1 MYKPTRHS
9 YEKRMKNQRRKAK
22 AGLLLATT
30 LTAGMAV
37 NPCPAVAGLAS
48 YLTGTGNV
56 SVVQAAE
63 TLSIS
68 KENVTK
74 IDLGKQEDKIDED
87 CVILTLDHDGTYIL
101 MGQNYMNDTW
111 VDTQIQVPEGVTVNL
126 ILAEDFSIQ
135 NDDGAY
141 VWNSGY
147 WSGKSLTPFVIQG
160 TANLYVDDTVKIHNS
175 VSDKNYEGNTT
186 HEFYRGLF
194 RVDGT
199 MTIKEVKDGAK
210 IKLEQDVNNKAQWGA
225 GYYDEESREYKCI
238 NDIPAVFEGTGTV
251 ILKEG
256 TFDGTEISYPR
267 VREGSEF
274 KQGEAVTDNKI
285 TSKVAHLI
293 IRGGNYNNIEIHKE
307 RVVDKYTVAGGTLEV
322 EEGTFA
328 KIDGEYVLDSCS
340 VKTPADADE
349 DFSVAMT
356 NHDYGAADYSWS
368 ADKSTCTASRICQKD
383 KTHIETETATATSV
397 ITKRPTCTTAGERT
411 YKAEFKNAAFAT
423 QTQTEAVAKKG
434 HKYAAPTYS
443 WSADKSTCTASRVC
457 QNDKTHVETE
467 TATATSVITK
477 QPTCTTAGERTYNA
491 EFKNEAFA
499 TQTQTE
505 AVAKK
510 GHKYAAPTYS
520 WSADKST
527 CTASR
532 VCQKDK
538 THIETEKATV
548 TSAVTT
554 QPTYEKTGVRTY
566 TAAFKNAAFS
576 TQTQTETIAKR
587 VKPQENTPIQT
598 KKTSIKKASVKGI
611 SNKNYNGKSQKQSI
625 KVKLGKKTLKQG
637 TDYTVSYKN
646 NKNIGKATVTIK
658 GKGKYE
664 GSIKKT
670 FQITVAKGKTYTA
683 GNFKYKMTNASTNGK
698 GTVTLAATTK
708 SKSDSKFTSCKIT
721 DTVKI
726 GGKTFKVTAI
736 GDNAFKGYKKL
747 KTITIESKN
756 LKSVGKD
763 AVKNIHK
770 KATIK
775 VPKDKIK
782 EYKKLFNKKTGFT
795 SKMKIKKA

>member
-37 NPCPAVAGLAS
+37 NPCPAVTGLAS

-293 IRGGNYNNIEIHKE
+293 IRVGNYNNIEIHKE

-443 WSADKSTCTASRVC
+443 WSADKSTCTASR
-457 QNDKTHVETE
+457 
-467 TATATSVITK
+467 I
-477 QPTCTTAGERTYNA
+477 
-491 EFKNEAFA
+491 
-499 TQTQTE
+499 
-505 AVAKK
+505 
-510 GHKYAAPTYS
+510 
-520 WSADKST
+520 
-527 CTASR
+527 
-532 VCQKDK
+532 CQKDK
-538 THIETEKATV
+538 THVETEKATV

-587 VKPQENTPIQT
+587 VKPQENIQT
-598 KKTSIKKASVKGI
+598 KTSIKKASVSGI

-637 TDYTVSYKN
+637 TDYAVSYKN

-683 GNFKYKMTNASTNGK
+683 GNFKYKMTKASTNGK
-698 GTVTLAATTK
+698 GTVTLAATKK
-708 SKSDSKFTSCKIT
+708 SKSDKKFTSCKIA

-736 GDNAFKGYKKL
+736 GDDAFKGYKKL

-756 LKSVGKD
+756 IESVGKN

-770 KATIK
+770 EATIK
-775 VPKDKIK
+775 VPKNKVK
-782 EYKKLFNKKTGFT
+782 EYKKLFNKNTGFT
-795 SKMKIKKA
+795 SKMMIKKA

>member
-37 NPCPAVAGLAS
+37 NPCPAVTGLAS

-74 IDLGKQEDKIDED
+74 INISEQTPEEVWGDMQIKI
-87 CVILTLDHDGTYIL
+87 VLDTPGTYL
-101 MGQNYMNDTW
+101 LEGSNYINESYI
-111 VDTQIQVPEGVTVNL
+111 DTQITVPEGVEVNI
-126 ILAEDFSIQ
+126 ILADGFSIN
-135 NDDGAY
+135 NDDANY
-141 VWNSGY
+141 VWGCGY
-147 WSGKSLTPFVIQG
+147 ARSTLGVNPFVING
-160 TANLYVDDTVKIHNS
+160 TANLYIDGNVAIRGQSTQTNY
-175 VSDKNYEGNTT
+175 SDKQYV
-186 HEFYRGLF
+186 RGLF
-194 RVDGT
+194 AVSGKLH
-199 MTIKEVKDGAK
+199 IKEVKEGAVVTLENDVFDRTKWESQLSLTPGMFDG
-210 IKLEQDVNNKAQWGA
+210 
-225 GYYDEESREYKCI
+225 S
-238 NDIPAVFEGTGTV
+238 GTV
-251 ILKEG
+251 IIEEG
-256 TFDGTEISYPR
+256 TFDSKEISHG
-267 VREGSEF
+267 VNLNTTNISLSTMGDDESEEKF
-274 KQGEAVTDNKI
+274 T
-285 TSKVAHLI
+285 TSVQNFI
-293 IRGGNYNNIEIHKE
+293 INGGNYGVVEIYEAKQHSDDYLYQTNLLINNASLTRAVCDSDRNASIEYGSCADVKE
-307 RVVDKYTVAGGTLEV
+307 NETGT
-322 EEGTFA
+322 GYIITN
-328 KIDGEYVLDSCS
+328 
-340 VKTPADADE
+340 
-349 DFSVAMT
+349 T
-356 NHDYGAADYSWS
+356 NHDYGAADYSWSADKSTCTASRVCQKDKTHIETETATATSVITKQPTCTTAGERTYKAEFKNEVFVTQTQTEAIAKKGHKYAAPTYSWS

-397 ITKRPTCTTAGERT
+397 ITKQPTCTTAGERT
-411 YKAEFKNAAFAT
+411 YKAEFKNEVFVT
-423 QTQTEAVAKKG
+423 QTQTEAIAKKG

-457 QNDKTHVETE
+457 QNDKTHV
-467 TATATSVITK
+467 
-477 QPTCTTAGERTYNA
+477 
-491 EFKNEAFA
+491 
-499 TQTQTE
+499 
-505 AVAKK
+505 
-510 GHKYAAPTYS
+510 
-520 WSADKST
+520 
-527 CTASR
+527 
-532 VCQKDK
+532 
-538 THIETEKATV
+538 ETEKATV

-587 VKPQENTPIQT
+587 VKPQENIQT
-598 KKTSIKKASVKGI
+598 KTSIKKASVSGI

-698 GTVTLAATTK
+698 GTVTLAATKK

-756 LKSVGKD
+756 IKSVGKD

-770 KATIK
+770 KATIT
-775 VPKDKIK
+775 VPKNKVK
-782 EYKKLFNKKTGFT
+782 EYKKLFNKNTGFT
-795 SKMKIKKA
+795 SKMTIKKA

>member
-37 NPCPAVAGLAS
+37 NPCPAVTGLAS

-56 SVVQAAE
+56 SVVQVAE

-443 WSADKSTCTASRVC
+443 WSADKSTCTASR
-457 QNDKTHVETE
+457 
-467 TATATSVITK
+467 I
-477 QPTCTTAGERTYNA
+477 
-491 EFKNEAFA
+491 
-499 TQTQTE
+499 
-505 AVAKK
+505 
-510 GHKYAAPTYS
+510 
-520 WSADKST
+520 
-527 CTASR
+527 
-532 VCQKDK
+532 CQKDK
-538 THIETEKATV
+538 THVETEKATV

-587 VKPQENTPIQT
+587 VKPQENIQT
-598 KKTSIKKASVKGI
+598 KTSIKKASVSGI

-637 TDYTVSYKN
+637 TDYAVSYKN

-683 GNFKYKMTNASTNGK
+683 GNFKYKMTKASTNGK
-698 GTVTLAATTK
+698 GTVTLAATKK
-708 SKSDSKFTSCKIT
+708 SKSDKKFTSCKIA

-736 GDNAFKGYKKL
+736 GDDAFKGYKKL

-756 LKSVGKD
+756 IESVGKN

-770 KATIK
+770 EATIK
-775 VPKDKIK
+775 VPKNKVK
-782 EYKKLFNKKTGFT
+782 EYKKLFNKNTGFT
-795 SKMKIKKA
+795 SKMMIKKA

>member
-443 WSADKSTCTASRVC
+443 WSADKSTCTASRIC
-457 QNDKTHVETE
+457 QKDKTHIETE

-477 QPTCTTAGERTYNA
+477 QPTCTTVGERTYNA

-532 VCQKDK
+532 ICQNDK
-538 THIETEKATV
+538 THVETEKATV

-587 VKPQENTPIQT
+587 VKPQENIQT
-598 KKTSIKKASVKGI
+598 KTSIKKASVSGI

-637 TDYTVSYKN
+637 TDYSVSYKN

-708 SKSDSKFTSCKIT
+708 SKSDKKFTSCKIA

-736 GDNAFKGYKKL
+736 GDDAFKGYKKL

-756 LKSVGKD
+756 IESVGKN

-770 KATIK
+770 EATIK
-775 VPKDKIK
+775 VPKNKVK
-782 EYKKLFNKKTGFT
+782 EYKKLFNKNTGFT
-795 SKMKIKKA
+795 SKMTIKKA

>member
-37 NPCPAVAGLAS
+37 NPCPAVTGLAS

-443 WSADKSTCTASRVC
+443 WSADKSTCTASR
-457 QNDKTHVETE
+457 
-467 TATATSVITK
+467 I
-477 QPTCTTAGERTYNA
+477 
-491 EFKNEAFA
+491 
-499 TQTQTE
+499 
-505 AVAKK
+505 
-510 GHKYAAPTYS
+510 
-520 WSADKST
+520 
-527 CTASR
+527 
-532 VCQKDK
+532 CQKDK
-538 THIETEKATV
+538 THVETEKATV

-587 VKPQENTPIQT
+587 VKPQENIQT
-598 KKTSIKKASVKGI
+598 KTSIKKASVSGI

-637 TDYTVSYKN
+637 TDYAVSYKN

-683 GNFKYKMTNASTNGK
+683 GNFKYKMTKASTNGK
-698 GTVTLAATTK
+698 GTVTLAATKK
-708 SKSDSKFTSCKIT
+708 SKSDKKFTSCKIA

-736 GDNAFKGYKKL
+736 GDDAFKGYKKL

-756 LKSVGKD
+756 IESVGKN

-770 KATIK
+770 EATIK
-775 VPKDKIK
+775 VPKNKVK
-782 EYKKLFNKKTGFT
+782 EYKKLFNKDTGFT
-795 SKMKIKKA
+795 SKMMIKKA

>member
-22 AGLLLATT
+22 AGLMLATT

-37 NPCPAVAGLAS
+37 NPCPAVTGLAS

-126 ILAEDFSIQ
+126 ILAEDFSLQ

-383 KTHIETETATATSV
+383 KTHIETE
-397 ITKRPTCTTAGERT
+397 
-411 YKAEFKNAAFAT
+411 
-423 QTQTEAVAKKG
+423 
-434 HKYAAPTYS
+434 
-443 WSADKSTCTASRVC
+443 
-457 QNDKTHVETE
+457 
-467 TATATSVITK
+467 
-477 QPTCTTAGERTYNA
+477 
-491 EFKNEAFA
+491 
-499 TQTQTE
+499 
-505 AVAKK
+505 
-510 GHKYAAPTYS
+510 
-520 WSADKST
+520 
-527 CTASR
+527 
-532 VCQKDK
+532 
-538 THIETEKATV
+538 KATV

-587 VKPQENTPIQT
+587 VKPQENIQT
-598 KKTSIKKASVKGI
+598 KTSIKKASVSGI

-637 TDYTVSYKN
+637 TDYAVSYKN

-683 GNFKYKMTNASTNGK
+683 GNFKYKMTKASTNGK
-698 GTVTLAATTK
+698 GTVTLAATKK
-708 SKSDSKFTSCKIT
+708 SKSDKKFTSCKIA

-736 GDNAFKGYKKL
+736 GDDAFKGYKKL

-756 LKSVGKD
+756 IESVGKN

-770 KATIK
+770 EATIK
-775 VPKDKIK
+775 VPKNKVK
-782 EYKKLFNKKTGFT
+782 EYKKLFNKNTGFT
-795 SKMKIKKA
+795 SKMMNKKA

>member
-467 TATATSVITK
+467 TAT
-477 QPTCTTAGERTYNA
+477 
-491 EFKNEAFA
+491 
-499 TQTQTE
+499 
-505 AVAKK
+505 
-510 GHKYAAPTYS
+510 
-520 WSADKST
+520 
-527 CTASR
+527 
-532 VCQKDK
+532 
-538 THIETEKATV
+538 V

-587 VKPQENTPIQT
+587 VKPQENIQT
-598 KKTSIKKASVKGI
+598 KTSIKKASVSGI

-637 TDYTVSYKN
+637 TDYAVSYKN

-683 GNFKYKMTNASTNGK
+683 GNFKYKMTKASTNGK
-698 GTVTLAATTK
+698 GTVTLAATKK
-708 SKSDSKFTSCKIT
+708 SKSDKKFTSCKIA

-736 GDNAFKGYKKL
+736 GDDAFKGYKKL

-756 LKSVGKD
+756 IESVGKN

-770 KATIK
+770 EATIK
-775 VPKDKIK
+775 VPKNKVK
-782 EYKKLFNKKTGFT
+782 EYKKLFNKNTGFT
-795 SKMKIKKA
+795 SKMMIKKA

>member
-37 NPCPAVAGLAS
+37 NPCPAVTGLAS

-443 WSADKSTCTASRVC
+443 WSADKSTCTASR
-457 QNDKTHVETE
+457 
-467 TATATSVITK
+467 I
-477 QPTCTTAGERTYNA
+477 
-491 EFKNEAFA
+491 
-499 TQTQTE
+499 
-505 AVAKK
+505 
-510 GHKYAAPTYS
+510 
-520 WSADKST
+520 
-527 CTASR
+527 
-532 VCQKDK
+532 CQKDK
-538 THIETEKATV
+538 THVETEKATV

-587 VKPQENTPIQT
+587 VKPQENIQT
-598 KKTSIKKASVKGI
+598 KTSIKKASVSGI

-637 TDYTVSYKN
+637 TDYAVSYKN

-683 GNFKYKMTNASTNGK
+683 GNFKYKMTKASTNGK
-698 GTVTLAATTK
+698 GTVTLAATKK
-708 SKSDSKFTSCKIT
+708 SKSDKKFTSCKIA

-736 GDNAFKGYKKL
+736 GDDAFKGYKKL

-756 LKSVGKD
+756 IESVGKN

-770 KATIK
+770 EATIK
-775 VPKDKIK
+775 VPKNKVK
-782 EYKKLFNKKTGFT
+782 EYKKLFNKNTGFT
-795 SKMKIKKA
+795 SKMMIKKA

>member
-443 WSADKSTCTASRVC
+443 WSADKSTCTASRIC
-457 QNDKTHVETE
+457 QNDKTHV
-467 TATATSVITK
+467 
-477 QPTCTTAGERTYNA
+477 
-491 EFKNEAFA
+491 
-499 TQTQTE
+499 
-505 AVAKK
+505 
-510 GHKYAAPTYS
+510 
-520 WSADKST
+520 
-527 CTASR
+527 
-532 VCQKDK
+532 
-538 THIETEKATV
+538 ETEKATV

-587 VKPQENTPIQT
+587 VKPQENIQT
-598 KKTSIKKASVKGI
+598 KTSIKKASVSGI

-637 TDYTVSYKN
+637 TDYSVSYKN

-708 SKSDSKFTSCKIT
+708 SKSDKKFTSCKIA

-736 GDNAFKGYKKL
+736 GDDAFKGYKKL

-756 LKSVGKD
+756 IESVGKN

-770 KATIK
+770 EATIK
-775 VPKDKIK
+775 VPKNKVK
-782 EYKKLFNKKTGFT
+782 EYKKLFNKNTGFT
-795 SKMKIKKA
+795 SKMMIKKA

>member
-37 NPCPAVAGLAS
+37 NPCPAVTGLAS

-74 IDLGKQEDKIDED
+74 INISEQTPEEVWGDMQIKI
-87 CVILTLDHDGTYIL
+87 VLDTPGTYL
-101 MGQNYMNDTW
+101 LEGSNYINESYI
-111 VDTQIQVPEGVTVNL
+111 DTQITVPEGVEVNI
-126 ILAEDFSIQ
+126 ILADGFSIK
-135 NDDGAY
+135 NDDANY
-141 VWNSGY
+141 VWGCGY
-147 WSGKSLTPFVIQG
+147 AGSTVGVNPFVING
-160 TANLYVDDTVKIHNS
+160 TANLYIDGNVAISGQSTQTNY
-175 VSDKNYEGNTT
+175 SDKQYV
-186 HEFYRGLF
+186 RGLF
-194 RVDGT
+194 AVSGKLH
-199 MTIKEVKDGAK
+199 IKEVKEGAVVTLENDVFDRTKWESQLSLTPGMFDG
-210 IKLEQDVNNKAQWGA
+210 
-225 GYYDEESREYKCI
+225 S
-238 NDIPAVFEGTGTV
+238 GTV
-251 ILKEG
+251 IIEEG
-256 TFDGTEISYPR
+256 TFDSKEISHG
-267 VREGSEF
+267 VNLNTTNISLSTMGDDESEEKF
-274 KQGEAVTDNKI
+274 T
-285 TSKVAHLI
+285 TSVQNFI
-293 IRGGNYNNIEIHKE
+293 INGGNYGVVEIYEAKQHSDDYLYQTNLLINNASLTRAVCDSDRNASIEYGSCTDVKE
-307 RVVDKYTVAGGTLEV
+307 NETGT
-322 EEGTFA
+322 GY
-328 KIDGEYVLDSCS
+328 II
-340 VKTPADADE
+340 
-349 DFSVAMT
+349 T
-356 NHDYGAADYSWS
+356 NTNYDYGAAD
-368 ADKSTCTASRICQKD
+368 
-383 KTHIETETATATSV
+383 
-397 ITKRPTCTTAGERT
+397 
-411 YKAEFKNAAFAT
+411 
-423 QTQTEAVAKKG
+423 
-434 HKYAAPTYS
+434 YS

-457 QNDKTHVETE
+457 QNDKTHV
-467 TATATSVITK
+467 
-477 QPTCTTAGERTYNA
+477 
-491 EFKNEAFA
+491 
-499 TQTQTE
+499 
-505 AVAKK
+505 
-510 GHKYAAPTYS
+510 
-520 WSADKST
+520 
-527 CTASR
+527 
-532 VCQKDK
+532 
-538 THIETEKATV
+538 ETEKATV

-587 VKPQENTPIQT
+587 VKPQENIQT
-598 KKTSIKKASVKGI
+598 KTSIKKASVSGI

-683 GNFKYKMTNASTNGK
+683 GNFKYKMTKASTNGK
-698 GTVTLAATTK
+698 GTVTLAATKK

-775 VPKDKIK
+775 VPKDKVK
-782 EYKKLFNKKTGFT
+782 AYKKLFNKKTGFT

>member
-37 NPCPAVAGLAS
+37 NPCPAVTGLAS

-68 KENVTK
+68 KENVTT

-141 VWNSGY
+141 RWNSSDWRGN
-147 WSGKSLTPFVIQG
+147 SLTPFVIQG

-210 IKLEQDVNNKAQWGA
+210 IKLEQDVNNKAQWGEA
-225 GYYDEESREYKCI
+225 YYDRESKEYKYT

-256 TFDGTEISYPR
+256 TFDGTEISYPK

-274 KQGEAVTDNKI
+274 KQGDAVTDNKI

-397 ITKRPTCTTAGERT
+397 ITKQPTCTTAGERT
-411 YKAEFKNAAFAT
+411 YKAEFKNEVFAT

-457 QNDKTHVETE
+457 QNDKTHV
-467 TATATSVITK
+467 
-477 QPTCTTAGERTYNA
+477 
-491 EFKNEAFA
+491 
-499 TQTQTE
+499 
-505 AVAKK
+505 
-510 GHKYAAPTYS
+510 
-520 WSADKST
+520 
-527 CTASR
+527 
-532 VCQKDK
+532 
-538 THIETEKATV
+538 ETEKATV

-587 VKPQENTPIQT
+587 VKPQENIQT
-598 KKTSIKKASVKGI
+598 KTSIKKASVSGI

-683 GNFKYKMTNASTNGK
+683 GNFKYKMTKASTNGK
-698 GTVTLAATTK
+698 GTVTLAATKK

-775 VPKDKIK
+775 VPKDKVK
-782 EYKKLFNKKTGFT
+782 AYKKLFNKKTGFT

>member
-411 YKAEFKNAAFAT
+411 Y
-423 QTQTEAVAKKG
+423 
-434 HKYAAPTYS
+434 
-443 WSADKSTCTASRVC
+443 
-457 QNDKTHVETE
+457 
-467 TATATSVITK
+467 
-477 QPTCTTAGERTYNA
+477 NA